1 MRRNETTRVTLTE
14 EQKQLLMEQIHDFF
28 DAEFDEDIGIIKQS
42 RILDLFVEQLAPFV
56 YNKALD
62 DAMLW
67 YKRQQDNLES
77 DFYSLYKET
86 R

>member
-1 MRRNETTRVTLTE
+1 MRKNDTAVVTLTE

-28 DAEFDEDIGIIKQS
+28 DAEFDDDIGIIKQS
-42 RILDLFVEQLAPFV
+42 GILDFFLEQLAPFV

-77 DFYSLYKET
+77 DFYSLYKEG